1 LGVKGFGR
9 FSYISGIFQII
20 SNNIFKFRRKNGG
33 KRRNGYKAKPRR
45 QLRKREP
52 RKFEK
57 GRESIAR
64 NDP

>member
-1 LGVKGFGR
+1 ME
-9 FSYISGIFQII
+9 
-20 SNNIFKFRRKNGG
+20 G
-33 KRRNGYKAKPRR
+33 KIRNGYKAKPRR

>member
-1 LGVKGFGR
+1 LVGFL
-9 FSYISGIFQII
+9 IFRAYFKKFQTKY
-20 SNNIFKFRRKNGG
+20 SNIGAKMEG
-33 KRRNGYKAKPRR
+33 KIRNGYKAKPRR